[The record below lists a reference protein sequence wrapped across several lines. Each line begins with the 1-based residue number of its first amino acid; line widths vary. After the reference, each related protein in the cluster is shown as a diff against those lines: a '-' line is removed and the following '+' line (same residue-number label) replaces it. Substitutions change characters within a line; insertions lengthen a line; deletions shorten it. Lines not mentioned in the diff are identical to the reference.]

1 MIVASVLRSGGD
13 FEPKHVYALQKMC
26 AKYLPPHEF
35 VCLSDV
41 DLECKTIPLLHDWE
55 GWWAKM
61 ELFRLPSA
69 LYFDLDTVLTGDCTA
84 IVEAAKQ
91 HDFVIMRD
99 VYRGQYNP
107 KAMQSSMMYW
117 SKPVELYEKFADLQ
131 MYAAG
136 GDQVYIEHHM
146 KGRVAYWQDICDGIV
161 SFKADVLPKGLDDA
175 KVVIFHGKPRPW
187 EQTRIPYEI
196 G

>member
-1 MIVASVLRSGGD
+1 
-13 FEPKHVYALQKMC
+13 MC

-35 VCLSDV
+35 VCLSDIQ
-41 DLECKTIPLLHDWE
+41 LSCETILLKHDWA

-69 LYFDLDTVLTGDCTA
+69 LYFDLDTVIIDDCTA
-84 IVEAAKQ
+84 MIEAAKQ

-99 VYRGQYNP
+99 VYRGQFNP

-117 SKPVELYEKFADLQ
+117 SKPVDLYDKFADLQ

-136 GDQVYIEHHM
+136 GDQAYIEHFM
-146 KGRVAYWQDICDGIV
+146 RDKVTYWQDIADGIV
-161 SFKADVLPKGLDDA
+161 SFKADVLPNGLDDA

>member
-13 FEPKHVYALQKMC
+13 FEPQHVYKLQRMC

-35 VCLSDV
+35 VCLSDIE
-41 DLECKTIPLLHDWE
+41 LSCETILLKHDWA

-69 LYFDLDTVLTGDCTA
+69 LYFDLDTVIIDDCTEM
-84 IVEAAKQ
+84 IEAAKQ

-99 VYRGQYNP
+99 VYRGQFNP

-117 SKPVELYEKFADLQ
+117 SKPVDLYDKFADLQ

-136 GDQVYIEHHM
+136 GDQAYIEHHM
-146 KGRVAYWQDICDGIV
+146 KDKVTYWQDITDGIV

>member
-1 MIVASVLRSGGD
+1 
-13 FEPKHVYALQKMC
+13 
-26 AKYLPPHEF
+26 
-35 VCLSDV
+35 
-41 DLECKTIPLLHDWE
+41 
-55 GWWAKM
+55 M

-69 LYFDLDTVLTGDCTA
+69 LYFDLDTVIIDDCTEM
-84 IVEAAKQ
+84 IEAAKQ

-117 SKPVELYEKFADLQ
+117 SKPVDLYDKFADLQ

-136 GDQVYIEHHM
+136 GDQSYIEHHM
-146 KGRVAYWQDICDGIV
+146 KDKVTYWQDIADGIV

-187 EQTRIPYEI
+187 EQTRVEYEI

>member
-26 AKYLPPHEF
+26 AQYLPPHKF

-41 DLECKTIPLLHDWE
+41 DLNCETIPLLHDWV

-69 LYFDLDTVLTGDCTA
+69 LYFDLDTVLTGDCTE

-99 VYRGQYNP
+99 VYRGKHNP

-117 SKPVELYEKFADLQ
+117 SKPVDLYDKFAALQ
-131 MYAAG
+131 MYTAG
-136 GDQVYIEHHM
+136 GDQAYIEHFM
-146 KGRVAYWQDICDGIV
+146 RDKVTYWQDIADGIV

-175 KVVIFHGKPRPW
+175 NVVIFHGKPRPW
-187 EQTRIPYEI
+187 EQTRVSYEI

>member
-1 MIVASVLRSGGD
+1 
-13 FEPKHVYALQKMC
+13 
-26 AKYLPPHEF
+26 
-35 VCLSDV
+35 
-41 DLECKTIPLLHDWE
+41 
-55 GWWAKM
+55 
-61 ELFRLPSA
+61 
-69 LYFDLDTVLTGDCTA
+69 LYFDLDTVLTGDCA
-84 IVEAAKQ
+84 EIIKAAKQ

-99 VYRGQYNP
+99 VYRGKHNP

-117 SKPVELYEKFADLQ
+117 SKPVNLYEKFAELQ

-136 GDQVYIEHHM
+136 GDQSYIEHHM
-146 KGRVAYWQDICDGIV
+146 KDRVTYWQDICEGIV
-161 SFKADVLPKGLDDA
+161 SFKADVLPKGLNDA

>member
-1 MIVASVLRSGGD
+1 
-13 FEPKHVYALQKMC
+13 MC

-35 VCLSDV
+35 VCLSDIQ
-41 DLECKTIPLLHDWE
+41 LSCETILLQHDWA

-84 IVEAAKQ
+84 MIEAAKK

-99 VYRGQYNP
+99 VYRGQHNP

-117 SKPVELYEKFADLQ
+117 SKPVDLYEKFAKLP

-136 GDQVYIEHHM
+136 GDQAYIEHFM
-146 KGRVAYWQDICDGIV
+146 RDKVTYWQDITNGIV
-161 SFKADVLPKGLDDA
+161 SFKADVLPNGLDDA

>member
-13 FEPKHVYALQKMC
+13 FEPQHVYKLQKMC

-35 VCLSDV
+35 VCLSDIQ
-41 DLECKTIPLLHDWE
+41 LSCETILLRHDWA

-69 LYFDLDTVLTGDCTA
+69 LYFDLDTVIIDDCTEM
-84 IVEAAKQ
+84 IE
-91 HDFVIMRD
+91 
-99 VYRGQYNP
+99 
-107 KAMQSSMMYW
+107 
-117 SKPVELYEKFADLQ
+117 
-131 MYAAG
+131 AG
-136 GDQVYIEHHM
+136 GDQAYIEHHM
-146 KGRVAYWQDICDGIV
+146 KDKVTYWQDITDGVV
-161 SFKADVLPKGLDDA
+161 SFKADVLPNGLDTA

-187 EQTRIPYEI
+187 EQTRVVYEI

>member
-41 DLECKTIPLLHDWE
+41 DLNCETIPLLHDWV

-84 IVEAAKQ
+84 MVEAAKQ

-99 VYRGQYNP
+99 VYRGQHNP

-117 SKPVELYEKFADLQ
+117 SKPVDLYDKFAALQ
-131 MYAAG
+131 MYTAG
-136 GDQVYIEHHM
+136 GDQAYIEHFM
-146 KGRVAYWQDICDGIV
+146 RDKVTYWQDIADGIV

-175 KVVIFHGKPRPW
+175 NVVIFHGKPRPW
-187 EQTRIPYEI
+187 QQTRIPYEI